1 MNHLASLFSPSSI
14 AIVGASSEPASGTN
28 SIFLTPLRQYGFRG
42 PIYPINPKVSEIM
55 GLPAYP
61 SLSAVPG
68 PVDYV
73 ICAVAAGLT
82 LPLVEECQKK
92 GVKILHIFSAG
103 FSESGPEGARLEA
116 ELVSRARRGGVRVLG
131 PNCFGASY
139 PRSGLCSMPDMGKEP
154 GGVAIISQSAATARD
169 LTESGSRR
177 GLKFGKVV
185 HYGNAADINETELL
199 EFMGEEEESKIVA
212 VYLEGVKDRRF
223 LSVLR
228 RVAAR
233 KPVLVLKG
241 GRSEAG
247 SRAALSHTGSLAGS
261 AQVWRAVLR
270 QAGAIPVETVDEM
283 EDLLVTFT
291 VLRPPQGRRVGI
303 VIFGG
308 GFCVQAADECQ
319 NEGLQVPALPP
330 ETQAQFREFISAV
343 GTSLKNPLDVPPA
356 VVWREDRNFR
366 TLAVL
371 DSCPEI
377 DIILTRA
384 FIPVSTYLEGP
395 HVLEA
400 QAGAIIRAGKE
411 LKKPVVLVSRYM
423 GSPGSGEIMVRLLE
437 ACREGGVPLYP
448 SVVRAA
454 RSLRTYLE
462 FMEKR
467 P

>member
-1 MNHLASLFSPSSI
+1 M
-14 AIVGASSEPASGTN
+14 E
-28 SIFLTPLRQYGFRG
+28 
-42 PIYPINPKVSEIM
+42 KV
-55 GLPAYP
+55 
-61 SLSAVPG
+61 
-68 PVDYV
+68 
-73 ICAVAAGLT
+73 
-82 LPLVEECQKK
+82 
-92 GVKILHIFSAG
+92 
-103 FSESGPEGARLEA
+103 
-116 ELVSRARRGGVRVLG
+116 
-131 PNCFGASY
+131 
-139 PRSGLCSMPDMGKEP
+139 
-154 GGVAIISQSAATARD
+154 
-169 LTESGSRR
+169 
-177 GLKFGKVV
+177 
-185 HYGNAADINETELL
+185 
-199 EFMGEEEESKIVA
+199 
-212 VYLEGVKDRRF
+212 
-223 LSVLR
+223 
-228 RVAAR
+228 
-233 KPVLVLKG
+233 
-241 GRSEAG
+241 
-247 SRAALSHTGSLAGS
+247 
-261 AQVWRAVLR
+261 
-270 QAGAIPVETVDEM
+270 

-291 VLRPPQGRRVGI
+291 LLRPPRGKRVGI

-319 NEGLQVPALPP
+319 NEGLEVPALPP
-330 ETQAQFREFISAV
+330 QAQAQLQEFISAV

-454 RSLRTYLE
+454 HSLRTYLE